1 MYKKLNRN
9 WLFNLILSLRR
20 QFTLSFSKPA
30 SVLPA
35 LLITLAFS
43 CTVPKKYQA
52 GKPFV
57 YEVHIKV
64 EGNQKPS
71 EKQDLE
77 LRLNNQLD
85 DSLRTQVVSYA
96 GIYRKLVS

>member
-1 MYKKLNRN
+1 M
-9 WLFNLILSLRR
+9 R
-20 QFTLSFSKPA
+20 QVSSSFSKPA
-30 SVLPA
+30 FVLPA
-35 LLITLAFS
+35 LIIILAFP

-64 EGNQKPS
+64 EGPQKPS

-85 DSLRTQVVSYA
+85 DSLRTQSDFLW
-96 GIYRKLVS
+96 RRL